1 MKLKSKLSCQPEI
14 LKEYNDVIT
23 NQLQLGIIERIE
35 TMGEIGR
42 VTYLPHRAVIREDK
56 HTTKV
61 RVVFDASAK
70 NKGPSLNG
78 IKGLA

>member
-1 MKLKSKLSCQPEI
+1 MKLKSKLSSQPEI

-42 VTYLPHRAVIREDK
+42 VMYLPHRAVIHEDK
-56 HTTKV
+56 HKV
-61 RVVFDASAK
+61 REVFDASAK
-70 NKGPSLNG
+70 NK
-78 IKGLA
+78 